1 MVSRPTAP
9 SDQEP
14 PRLSVLLGRRAAA
27 LLEAHDLAGWSD
39 LFAEAAAEGD
49 RHLRYETRRTLIEA
63 AVACTSG
70 TSFQLAERLAQ
81 LAALLVVLLEEEPR
95 EPVLLNHAG
104 VAFYEL
110 GALEPAEAL
119 FEAARRLDPNLRHV
133 GSNLAE
139 IRRRRAQGLT
149 ELPGLPLP
157 VVEVLRALAPR
168 AARIAAAA
176 QPAEGMTLSLCMIVK
191 NEEAI
196 LERCLSAVADAV
208 DEMVIVDTGSTD
220 RTVEI
225 AESFGARVLH
235 REWDG
240 DFAAPRNVG
249 FAAATCDWFLVLD
262 ADEVLVEGHAPK
274 LRELLSH
281 VWREAI
287 FVVEI
292 NHTGALDDET
302 AVVHDALRLY
312 RNRPEYRY
320 SGRLHE
326 QMGGLPENQPERL
339 EVSTV
344 GIDHYGYL
352 DVVRVEKDKQHR
364 NLELLAKQ
372 SEEGVDTPFHYFNLG
387 SEQVAIGDAAAA
399 AEHFERAWADLRAL
413 DALGMIGYVPLLAA
427 RLVNSLRLSGA
438 AERADERAAEILEH
452 YPDYTDIVLERG
464 FVARDLGDLPTAE
477 QRFRECLEMGD
488 APSRYSPTIGAGS
501 FQAARA
507 LAEILMANDDP
518 AARAEA
524 QELLEQ
530 AVARHPGHP
539 GTVADLA
546 RVMLR
551 RGVPAAVA
559 LDRIGVLAPTAS
571 PKIRLKVAQVL
582 LGRGATVEAEAE
594 LRDLV
599 ALDSPTNAD
608 AARLSLVE
616 ALVLQNRLE
625 EAAAEAL
632 LTTPGASTEAA
643 ALRNA
648 AFATIALGA
657 PATAVL
663 DRAAA
668 LLPAHEHQV
677 LVAWAGGEA
686 TLVPEAAA
694 FTATL
699 LNALARTERFDAFER
714 LAAVFERLGL
724 PWRECREG
732 MAKLYLRSGFLE
744 SAADEWMTVIRE
756 QGPDAD
762 AFRGLAAVAEQLGHE
777 QDAVDFAAEAERL
790 TAV

>member
-9 SDQEP
+9 SDP
-14 PRLSVLLGRRAAA
+14 DGPRLLEQLGRRANA

-39 LFAEAAAEGD
+39 LFAEAAAEPD
-49 RHLRYETRRTLIEA
+49 RHLRYAARRTLVES
-63 AVACTSG
+63 AVVHPSG
-70 TSFQLAERLAQ
+70 TRSQLAERLAQ
-81 LAALLVVLLEEEPR
+81 LAAVLVVLLEEEPR

-110 GALEPAEAL
+110 GALDPAEAL
-119 FEAARRLDPNLRHV
+119 FGAARGLDPGLRHV
-133 GSNLAE
+133 ASNLAE
-139 IRRRRAQGLT
+139 IRRRRSQGLT
-149 ELPGLPLP
+149 ELPGLPVP
-157 VVEVLRALAPR
+157 VVEVLGALAPR
-168 AARIAAAA
+168 AAQIAAAA

-196 LERCLSAVADAV
+196 LERCLAAVADAV

-262 ADEVLVEGHAPK
+262 ADEVLAAGDAPK

-287 FVVEI
+287 FVVET

-302 AVVHDALRLY
+302 AVVHDAMRLY

-352 DVVRVEKDKQHR
+352 DAVRVEKDKQHR
-364 NLELLAKQ
+364 NLELLERQ
-372 SEEGVDTPFHYFNLG
+372 SEEGEDSPFHSFNLG
-387 SEQVAIGDAAAA
+387 SEQMAMGKPAAA
-399 AEHFERAWADLRAL
+399 AEHFERSWADLREINGH
-413 DALGMIGYVPLLAA
+413 GMIGYVPLLAA
-427 RLVNSLRLSGA
+427 RLVNTLRLAGEG
-438 AERADERAAEILEH
+438 ERADERAVEVLQL

-464 FVARDLGDLPTAE
+464 FVARDRGDLVTAE
-477 QRFRECLEMGD
+477 DRFRTCLEMGD
-488 APSRYSPTIGAGS
+488 APSRYSPTVGAGS

-507 LAEILMANDDP
+507 LAEILMASDER
-518 AARAEA
+518 AAHDEA

-530 AVARHPGHP
+530 AVARAPGQP
-539 GTVADLA
+539 ETVADLA

-551 RGVPAAVA
+551 RGVSAAAA

-582 LGRGATVEAEAE
+582 LGRGAIVEAEVE
-594 LRDLV
+594 LRDLL
-599 ALDSPTNAD
+599 ALDAPTTVD
-608 AARLSLVE
+608 EARLALVE
-616 ALVLQNRLE
+616 SLLLQNRLD
-625 EAAAEAL
+625 EAAAEGL
-632 LTTPGASTEAA
+632 LVRPGATTERAV
-643 ALRNA
+643 LSNA
-648 AFATIALGA
+648 AFATIATGA
-657 PATAVL
+657 PAAAVL

-677 LVAWAGGEA
+677 LVAWAGGDA
-686 TLVPEAAA
+686 VLQAEAAP

-699 LNALARTERFDAFER
+699 LNALARLERFEAFER

-724 PWRECREG
+724 PWRERREG
-732 MAKLYLRSGFLE
+732 MAQLYLRSGFLE
-744 SAADEWMTVIRE
+744 SAADEWMAVIRE
-756 QGPDAD
+756 QGPDAE
-762 AFRGLAAVAEQLGHE
+762 AFRGLAAVAVELGQE
-777 QDAVDFAAEAERL
+777 QDAVDFTAEAERL
-790 TAV
+790 AA